1 MKIKFLFVTLFVLNF
16 NLSSCQKSIKA
27 NNISTERVLYL
38 EGFYSEYISSWE
50 NPDNDM
56 LSTLKKYCSSNLFDN
71 IINMWKTHQLDHD
84 PFINTQDVSA
94 IILDYLKVTPIEG
107 ERELFEV
114 SFRYPVQ
121 KESERTRIKLKVVC
135 TKDGYKIDGVGEIQ
149 GNPPLPHEPSLPH
162 D

>member
-71 IINMWKTHQLDHD
+71 KLRRGSISKFEICLDFNDSAFKDLYWDKNKLELSIGLLIKYKCKHYWFYNCKLWKLY
-84 PFINTQDVSA
+84 IC
-94 IILDYLKVTPIEG
+94 K
-107 ERELFEV
+107 
-114 SFRYPVQ
+114 
-121 KESERTRIKLKVVC
+121 
-135 TKDGYKIDGVGEIQ
+135 
-149 GNPPLPHEPSLPH
+149 
-162 D
+162 